1 MFLSSAREGSS
12 ACPFLSPCSRKGRE
26 KGSACYINSRCVC
39 VVEDHLGTY
48 WKQIFVGH
56 LVQVWDCSDAVTEK
70 EYKDDVE

>member
-1 MFLSSAREGSS
+1 M
-12 ACPFLSPCSRKGRE
+12 
-26 KGSACYINSRCVC
+26 C
-39 VVEDHLGTY
+39 VVEDHFGTY

>member
-1 MFLSSAREGSS
+1 MNFLCCNFISDS
-12 ACPFLSPCSRKGRE
+12 K
-26 KGSACYINSRCVC
+26 RCVC

-70 EYKDDVE
+70 EYKDDVERDPAESHLSSPQRCGVVG